1 MGTQETVSKGSCR
14 SPSRRSNWEQSRLMV
29 ASQGVGEVVVMQYAC
44 VACHIVPGVWAP
56 LTAWA
61 ERYFIVG
68 TLSNEPD
75 NLIRWTMGAQEIEPD
90 TAMPDVDVNEV
101 AARDMA
107 VCLYTLR
114 Q

>member
-1 MGTQETVSKGSCR
+1 
-14 SPSRRSNWEQSRLMV
+14 
-29 ASQGVGEVVVMQYAC
+29 MQYAC
-44 VACHIVPGVWAP
+44 VACHIVPGVRAP

-61 ERYFIVG
+61 ERYFIAG

-75 NLIRWTMGAQEIEPD
+75 DLIRWTMGPQEIEPD

-101 AARDMA
+101 AARDTA
-107 VCLYTLR
+107 VCLHTLR